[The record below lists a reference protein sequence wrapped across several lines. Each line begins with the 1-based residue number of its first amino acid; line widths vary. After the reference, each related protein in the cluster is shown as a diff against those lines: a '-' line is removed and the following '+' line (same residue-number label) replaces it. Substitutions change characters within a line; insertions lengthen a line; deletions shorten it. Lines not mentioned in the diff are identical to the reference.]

1 MSRLFKL
8 ISYVFVFVLCVS
20 CLQEERSPEEI
31 LVPTPAQL
39 DCSEAA
45 FSLTSKV
52 PAGSQKLVDE
62 CGFLVATTKDL
73 ADAVTVV
80 GAMTENAFAAVLPE
94 RRYGTTYYIC
104 SLMSTKS
111 L

>member
-1 MSRLFKL
+1 M
-8 ISYVFVFVLCVS
+8 
-20 CLQEERSPEEI
+20 
-31 LVPTPAQL
+31 PTPAQL